1 MRDAIENAGTRP
13 ASGQGI
19 GQGISSASARNVPL
33 RRNGAARS
41 SLFGVC
47 AVIALLAACGGT
59 SRDDVSVAADSIPA
73 ESASSAAIGP
83 SGSEI
88 DATVGAAASGASGG
102 IGASGAPVGPSV
114 ANTPPPGTATGEPVT
129 IAFAGD
135 ITFEDGAASLLADDP
150 SSVFAPIAAQLS
162 SADLT
167 VANLETAIVTDGGP
181 RADKQFA
188 FDAPPSAF
196 DALAASGIDVVSM
209 ANNHGMDFGQEGLE
223 QSLAAASEKGYPV
236 IGIGTDESA
245 AFRPFMTT
253 INGQR
258 IGVIGATQVLDGSL
272 IDAWTATADHPGLA
286 SAKRVDRLVQ
296 AVTELRSQVDTLIV
310 FLHWGTEKETCPNDA
325 QKELAPQLVAA
336 GADIVV
342 GGHAHRV
349 LSAGYLG
356 QAYVGYGLGNFLF
369 KSSSDGAKKSGVL
382 VVTAAGRKVVNAE
395 WKPARINGSNQPVP
409 LDGDEAAQAL
419 AAWNDL
425 RSCTGLTATP
435 G

>member
-1 MRDAIENAGTRP
+1 M
-13 ASGQGI
+13 
-19 GQGISSASARNVPL
+19 
-33 RRNGAARS
+33 
-41 SLFGVC
+41 
-47 AVIALLAACGGT
+47 
-59 SRDDVSVAADSIPA
+59 
-73 ESASSAAIGP
+73 
-83 SGSEI
+83 
-88 DATVGAAASGASGG
+88 
-102 IGASGAPVGPSV
+102 
-114 ANTPPPGTATGEPVT
+114 
-129 IAFAGD
+129 
-135 ITFEDGAASLLADDP
+135 
-150 SSVFAPIAAQLS
+150 
-162 SADLT
+162 
-167 VANLETAIVTDGGP
+167 ANLETAIVTDGGP

-209 ANNHGMDFGQEGLE
+209 ANNHGMDFGQEGLA
-223 QSLAAASEKGYPV
+223 QSLAAASEKGYPI

-272 IDAWTATADHPGLA
+272 IDAWTATTDHPGLA

-336 GADIVV
+336 GSR
-342 GGHAHRV
+342 HRRGRTRTPG
-349 LSAGYLG
+349 LIRGLPRAGICRIRPRQLP
-356 QAYVGYGLGNFLF
+356 F

-382 VVTAAGRKVVNAE
+382 VVTAAAVRWSTWNG
-395 WKPARINGSNQPVP
+395 KPARINGSNQPVP